1 MKQSDLYLLAGLPEL
16 SDEEKHRLTL
26 AGLADV
32 DAGRTIPHDAVRSW
46 ARSLVNP
53 NSGSTNEE

>member
-1 MKQSDLYLLAGLPEL
+1 MSLSDANLSTRLPEL

-32 DAGRTIPHDAVRSW
+32 DAGRTISDKEMQVW
-46 ARSLVNP
+46 IKSLFGRL
-53 NSGSTNEE
+53 NSST